1 MVFDFAILNLTVDVI
16 LSNDWSRWSIVEG
29 LTCSGSVLILV
40 VEAILFNLDFVG
52 TSSTTSTFDTY
63 G

>member
-16 LSNDWSRWSIVEG
+16 LSNDWSWWSIVEG
-29 LTCSGSVLILV
+29 LTCSGCVLILV

-52 TSSTTSTFDTY
+52 TSSTTSTFDTN